1 MNELVVYNL
10 WAAAW
15 LVCQGCKVARYIPVS
30 KWRIGV
36 GFEDN
41 DGKASR
47 ALDVWRTGTPLV
59 HGRLLVDNHSELL
72 AAARAVETRR

>member
-36 GFEDN
+36 AFSDED
-41 DGKASR
+41 GQATQ
-47 ALDVWRTGTPLV
+47 AVAVWRTGTPLV
-59 HGRLLVDNHSELL
+59 HGRLLVDTHGELL
-72 AAARAVETRR
+72 AAARATERA